1 MKNIPNQCF
10 LLLLAL
16 GSVACNS
23 SPNENTET
31 KTENEAVEL
40 ATTTASSGE
49 INGVDGNCE
58 APPEWFSGTVP
69 TPQPQNFPQGND
81 VTNCDFHLI
90 SWQYF
95 LWLTEEVNGKLRF
108 ESFYTN
114 NAIHPNSKNDTNQV
128 LDIVE
133 QALSKG
139 MLIDQHGRAV
149 YSNIMIN
156 DVYRDWILDNKLY
169 DPGVFVGFD
178 STANFPVG
186 SMSLK
191 ANWKLV
197 QPDEDVSN
205 LYTTKA
211 NIQLLTMVDGEP
223 RIPDNNPKVQ
233 KDVEVAL
240 IGLHIAVVV
249 EGHPEF
255 IWATFEFDGNA
266 PNFKQ
271 DSSGVVIQG
280 MNDPVSEKGWLL
292 YKANTTARK
301 TNVNNAEILRFVNEV
316 NQTLTPVTQVARQYA
331 QGGGSPTNRGNID
344 HLNANVKDQL
354 KAENSVWKNYFEV
367 GAVWFNTEKGVLQ
380 PNWNPN
386 VNSEMVTGSLT
397 LSNATI
403 ETFTQNVRSQNSCFG
418 CHNTFPVTNVLGSTD
433 ILPGKN
439 ANTSHILLKN
449 YQGGGEVNRS
459 N

>member
-1 MKNIPNQCF
+1 MKNIVNQCF
-10 LLLLAL
+10 FLLLVTCL
-16 GSVACNS
+16 VACNS
-23 SPNENTET
+23 SPKEKTET
-31 KTENEAVEL
+31 LAV
-40 ATTTASSGE
+40 AASNTGG
-49 INGVDGNCE
+49 INGVDGNCV
-58 APPEWFSGTVP
+58 APPEWFTGAVP
-69 TPQPQNFPQGND
+69 TPQPQNFPQGDD

-108 ESFYTN
+108 ENLYTS
-114 NAIHPNSKNDTNQV
+114 NAIHPETKDDTYQV

-139 MLIDQHGRAV
+139 ILIDQHGRAV

-156 DVYRDWILDNKLY
+156 DIYRDWVLDNKLY
-169 DPGVFVGFD
+169 DPEVFVDFD
-178 STANFPVG
+178 ATADFPVG

-197 QPDEDVSN
+197 QPGEDVSN

-211 NIQLLTMVDGEP
+211 DIQLLTMVDGEP
-223 RIPDNNPKVQ
+223 RIPEDNPQIQ

-266 PNFKQ
+266 PNFKE
-271 DSSGVVIQG
+271 DASGVVVQG
-280 MNDPVSEKGWLL
+280 MNDPVSDKNWLL
-292 YKANTTARK
+292 YTANTTARK
-301 TNVNNAEILRFVNEV
+301 TNANNAEILEFVDESK
-316 NQTLTPVTQVARQYA
+316 QTLTPVTQVARQYA
-331 QGGGSPTNRGNID
+331 QGGGSSTNRGNID
-344 HLNANVKDQL
+344 HLNANAKDQL
-354 KAENSVWKNYFEV
+354 KKEGSIWENYFEV
-367 GAVWFNTEKGVLQ
+367 GAVWFNTEKGVLK
-380 PNWNPN
+380 PDWNPN
-386 VNSEMVTGSLT
+386 VDSTMVTGSLT

-403 ETFTQNVRSQNSCFG
+403 ETFTQKVRSQNSCFS
-418 CHNTFPVTNVLGSTD
+418 CHNTFPVTNVPLSTKV
-433 ILPGKN
+433 LPGKN

-449 YQGGGEVNRS
+449 YQGGGEVKRS